1 MGRLKELVARDSED
15 LSSLE
20 KQVEQTDAIFGAG
33 AVIHLA
39 SLVLK
44 SLLLLFTKHQKGVL
58 QPFCSFPDN
67 SFIINRPGVD
77 GAVL

>member
-1 MGRLKELVARDSED
+1 MLQPSLATMGRLKELVARISGD

-20 KQVEQTDAIFGAG
+20 KQVEQTDDTFGPG
-33 AVIHLA
+33 AVIQLT

-58 QPFCSFPDN
+58 PSQQPS
-67 SFIINRPGVD
+67 
-77 GAVL
+77 